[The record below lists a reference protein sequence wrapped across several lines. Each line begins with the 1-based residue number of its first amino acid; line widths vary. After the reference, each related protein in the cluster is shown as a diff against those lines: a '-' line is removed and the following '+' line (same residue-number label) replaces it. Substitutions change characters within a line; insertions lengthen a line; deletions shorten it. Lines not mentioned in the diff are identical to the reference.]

1 MASFDPSSV
10 SNLIGLWD
18 FENGNK
24 TKDTGLDDGLAQ
36 NGTFESDAFASG
48 GQANFSGSDDRF
60 DVEGDNGGPL
70 ESAFDLSSGTI
81 EVQFSQEN
89 HLGSS
94 VDTIVNRG
102 EFADRDSEGYFSI
115 AVTEEG
121 AVQVIHFSGNGE
133 KVTLSTSDD
142 FFELGDTVN
151 VEYTWD
157 ETQGVQLTV
166 TNGSDVEVISDDTTG
181 LSLDIGDND
190 DEIFTFGAREADD
203 GKYTQEF
210 EGTIDYVA
218 VYESTLGAEEDG
230 IVDGEDEGELMEL
243 GYDDSNDPT
252 DGGGDMITDDGDL
265 IYGNGGS
272 DTIDGAGGDDII
284 FGDNPNDSESTV
296 REIFKWGDA
305 DNFGNNNPTGDF
317 ALDTGSANISFS
329 ITNNGNVQN
338 RFETT
343 KQNIENLGPDIAEK
357 ESFESVLRND
367 GDSATY
373 EFESDVPL
381 EDVQFRVNDLDGDG
395 VVKIRA
401 FDADG
406 NPIEVIISQ
415 VGSDLMLS
423 DDGGFRVIKST
434 DDDYTPDNNPIHS
447 FLVTIPGPVVRW
459 EIVHEQDGDNDTGI
473 NFTDIEF
480 EVFDGDTDAGDDEIK
495 GGDGNDIID
504 GGFGDD
510 TIDGE
515 ADNDTIIA
523 SSGSDEIDGGEG
535 RDTYDARSEGAGNFE
550 SGINGPDEDGGG
562 STLGDETIIVT
573 VNDDG
578 DGTVEKLNDGTTDEV
593 TSIENFV
600 AGESPDE
607 ADAIKLTDA
616 VLKSDI
622 ATDISNLDDTAE
634 GVFTPADGGPSIN
647 FGPGTGTTLSDIL
660 TGLNPVGDYKIIDG
674 DRDGQVGNISFEN
687 FETVEFSV
695 ACFVRGTNIA
705 TRRGAVAIE
714 DLTAG
719 DDVITMDHGFQKIR
733 WIGSTT
739 VPATGDLAPIVIRK
753 GAMGNERDLRVSP
766 QHRMLV
772 RGWHVELMFDQKEA
786 LVPAKALINDET
798 VFPLEGGTVD
808 YFHMMFD
815 THELVYAEGIPSES
829 FHPGHVGLGSFSEDT
844 REEILSLFPQ
854 LRDNPEGYSEH
865 ARPSLKVREAKVL
878 AENPELM
885 KD

>member
-190 DEIFTFGAREADD
+190 DKIFTFGAREAND

-272 DTIDGAGGDDII
+272 DTIAGAGGDDII

-296 REIFKWGDA
+296 REIF
-305 DNFGNNNPTGDF
+305 
-317 ALDTGSANISFS
+317 
-329 ITNNGNVQN
+329 
-338 RFETT
+338 
-343 KQNIENLGPDIAEK
+343 
-357 ESFESVLRND
+357 
-367 GDSATY
+367 
-373 EFESDVPL
+373 
-381 EDVQFRVNDLDGDG
+381 
-395 VVKIRA
+395 
-401 FDADG
+401 
-406 NPIEVIISQ
+406 
-415 VGSDLMLS
+415 
-423 DDGGFRVIKST
+423 
-434 DDDYTPDNNPIHS
+434 
-447 FLVTIPGPVVRW
+447 
-459 EIVHEQDGDNDTGI
+459 
-473 NFTDIEF
+473 
-480 EVFDGDTDAGDDEIK
+480 
-495 GGDGNDIID
+495 
-504 GGFGDD
+504 
-510 TIDGE
+510 
-515 ADNDTIIA
+515 
-523 SSGSDEIDGGEG
+523 
-535 RDTYDARSEGAGNFE
+535 
-550 SGINGPDEDGGG
+550 
-562 STLGDETIIVT
+562 
-573 VNDDG
+573 
-578 DGTVEKLNDGTTDEV
+578 
-593 TSIENFV
+593 
-600 AGESPDE
+600 
-607 ADAIKLTDA
+607 
-616 VLKSDI
+616 
-622 ATDISNLDDTAE
+622 
-634 GVFTPADGGPSIN
+634 
-647 FGPGTGTTLSDIL
+647 
-660 TGLNPVGDYKIIDG
+660 
-674 DRDGQVGNISFEN
+674 
-687 FETVEFSV
+687 
-695 ACFVRGTNIA
+695 
-705 TRRGAVAIE
+705 
-714 DLTAG
+714 
-719 DDVITMDHGFQKIR
+719 
-733 WIGSTT
+733 
-739 VPATGDLAPIVIRK
+739 
-753 GAMGNERDLRVSP
+753 
-766 QHRMLV
+766 
-772 RGWHVELMFDQKEA
+772 
-786 LVPAKALINDET
+786 
-798 VFPLEGGTVD
+798 
-808 YFHMMFD
+808 
-815 THELVYAEGIPSES
+815 
-829 FHPGHVGLGSFSEDT
+829 
-844 REEILSLFPQ
+844 
-854 LRDNPEGYSEH
+854 
-865 ARPSLKVREAKVL
+865 
-878 AENPELM
+878 
-885 KD
+885 